1 MDQELIPWSEAMKI
15 PSQEWILAIFWQ
27 TMIYFWK
34 GEMDNEFY
42 RTHRFPHSVDD
53 VLLRVDH
60 RFRDTIR
67 YHVFEIGDEATGIL
81 DESPF
86 WIHYEGFQDL
96 KQPSIPYRYLEH
108 GDYRHVFQYYI
119 RSIMKRIKRY
129 CVIYPDINR
138 LYRILQKLKIL
149 NWRCPVCRVFQSWN
163 QQITENLL
171 AEHHLHVSRSEIIF
185 LLTHE
190 NVSLRTSELTEECGD
205 MQELTTILT
214 KCLTQFFEE
223 LEPICEGT
231 SINNFLILQNLIEI
245 LNHHSKDR
253 PLEDIIYYERD
264 VCRDIK
270 DYLYKQFRFIQSL
283 SIANIPRNLLIARDV
298 FATLVK
304 EWHRLYQ
311 DDNRSFSPGLIL
323 LLQYLIFDDRAV
335 NLKKKETM
343 LVSYENNMNTR
354 WIRAMTPPELD
365 DFTTYHPLL
374 RAFLFSSMHTP
385 EL

>member
-1 MDQELIPWSEAMKI
+1 
-15 PSQEWILAIFWQ
+15 
-27 TMIYFWK
+27 
-34 GEMDNEFY
+34 
-42 RTHRFPHSVDD
+42 
-53 VLLRVDH
+53 
-60 RFRDTIR
+60 
-67 YHVFEIGDEATGIL
+67 
-81 DESPF
+81 
-86 WIHYEGFQDL
+86 
-96 KQPSIPYRYLEH
+96 
-108 GDYRHVFQYYI
+108 
-119 RSIMKRIKRY
+119 
-129 CVIYPDINR
+129 
-138 LYRILQKLKIL
+138 
-149 NWRCPVCRVFQSWN
+149 VCRVFQSWN